1 SLRPVL
7 TGRASTQ
14 VCIIGAGFSG
24 LATALELAERGYHVV
39 VLEAAR
45 IGWGASGRNGG
56 QIVNGYSRDID
67 VIAKRYGDSAAR
79 ALGAMA
85 FEGGDI
91 IRARVAHYGI
101 GCDLREGGVFA
112 AFTRRQ
118 MRELEERAASWE
130 RLGHAGIDGLDESS
144 IHPHVDTD
152 LYVGGLLDKRGGH
165 IHPLNLALGEAAALE
180 SHGGV
185 IHESSPVTRIES
197 GPKPVVYTD
206 GGEV

>member
-1 SLRPVL
+1 YYAASAHAASLRPVL

-67 VIAKRYGDSAAR
+67 VIAQRYGDDAAV

-91 IRARVAHYGI
+91 IRARVARYGI
-101 GCDLREGGVFA
+101 DCDLRDGGVFA
-112 AFTRRQ
+112 ALSRRQ
-118 MRELEERAASWE
+118 MKELQVRAASWE
-130 RLGHAGIDGLDESS
+130 QLGQADLEWLDESG
-144 IHPHVDTD
+144 IRRHANTD
-152 LYVGGLLDKRGGH
+152 LYIGGLLDKRGGH
-165 IHPLNLALGEAAALE
+165 
-180 SHGGV
+180 
-185 IHESSPVTRIES
+185 
-197 GPKPVVYTD
+197 
-206 GGEV
+206 